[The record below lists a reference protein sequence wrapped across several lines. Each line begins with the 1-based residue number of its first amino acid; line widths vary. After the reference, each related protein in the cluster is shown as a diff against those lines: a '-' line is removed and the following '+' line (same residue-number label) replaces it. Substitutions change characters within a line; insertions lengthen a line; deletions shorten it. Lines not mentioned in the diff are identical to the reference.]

1 MIELIFFII
10 AAGLCWCLALSKA
23 VRAKMRNPWW
33 IKSMA
38 NTVDDQQLMTD
49 ILFRVVGI
57 VGGLI
62 FSLLA
67 ISVLVQK
74 LP

>member
-1 MIELIFFII
+1 MIELIFFIT

-33 IKSMA
+33 IKSMV
-38 NTVDDQQLMTD
+38 NTAEDQQVMTD
-49 ILFRVVGI
+49 ILFRVIGV

-67 ISVLVQK
+67 ITVLVRT